1 MLNDVRVLLAGMIS
15 EDIKYGEHSNGC
27 SNDLERASIIC
38 YNLINAYGMDS
49 DNLINREALKNNG
62 VQLFDSEKITVK
74 ANELLLSMRDDVEK
88 SLREHYDEVI
98 RLADRLLDDEVVL
111 NYDFK
116 SHDNKLIESKDLK
129 DKDDNT

>member
-1 MLNDVRVLLAGMIS
+1 
-15 EDIKYGEHSNGC
+15 
-27 SNDLERASIIC
+27 
-38 YNLINAYGMDS
+38 MDS
-49 DNLINREALKNNG
+49 NNLINREALKNNG

-88 SLREHYDEVI
+88 SLSEHYDEVI

-116 SHDNKLIESKDLK
+116 NHNDKMTESKDLK
-129 DKDDNT
+129 DKDDDA

>member
-1 MLNDVRVLLAGMIS
+1 MD
-15 EDIKYGEHSNGC
+15 SN
-27 SNDLERASIIC
+27 
-38 YNLINAYGMDS
+38 NLINH
-49 DNLINREALKNNG
+49 EALKNNG

-116 SHDNKLIESKDLK
+116 NHNDKMTESKDLK
-129 DKDDNT
+129 DKDDDA